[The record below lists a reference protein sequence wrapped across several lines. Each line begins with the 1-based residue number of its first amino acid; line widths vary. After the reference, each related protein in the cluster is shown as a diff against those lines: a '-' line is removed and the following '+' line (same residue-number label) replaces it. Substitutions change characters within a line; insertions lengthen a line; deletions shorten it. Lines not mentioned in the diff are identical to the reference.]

1 MLTFIET
8 TLFTRR
14 IIELGAEESYRAL
27 QNELAANPDAGAV
40 ILGLDGLRKI
50 RLALPGRGKRGSAR
64 TLYLIFTRAE
74 TIVFL
79 LVYTKNDFE
88 DLPPDAKKALRQR
101 ITQIKKEFET

>member
-14 IIELGAEESYRAL
+14 IIELGAEESCRAL

-40 ILGLDGLRKI
+40 IPGLDGLRKI